1 MNIGTELS
9 IKSIPL
15 ITKCHRSTCRTPIA
29 GTPVISDRQT
39 TPTVLYRQDAVKK
52 ANFYPGSGFVDT
64 ILKVANE
71 GGIFI
76 EHYIAICDVI
86 KNNPEFR
93 KFPGFHF
100 SKEGLNPY
108 YSAWGLQ
115 KVSPWQEIVN
125 KHLLQC
131 HQVST

>member
-1 MNIGTELS
+1 MPDSYSWHTGYL
-9 IKSIPL
+9 
-15 ITKCHRSTCRTPIA
+15 RS
-29 GTPVISDRQT
+29 SDN
-39 TPTVLYRQDAVKK
+39 PYRQEAVKK